1 MPMSEAAQIFMLG
14 VLTTCAI
21 ALVLFAAFVV
31 IDAIID
37 EIHEHKRKSR
47 KEVAE

>member
-21 ALVLFAAFVV
+21 ALVLFAGFVV

-37 EIHEHKRKSR
+37 EIHEQRRKSR
-47 KEVAE
+47 KNVEQ